1 MSSGGGPNGDNDSD
15 SGISV
20 DSYTKALK
28 IDVGGGNA
36 ATGATA
42 ASLPPP
48 PPPPPH
54 VGTPSAAAAATG
66 RQFNSINIM
75 EQFLP
80 AALAEAGLGVTF
92 KVTSVT
98 TIDTGGSGIRNVQ
111 KV

>member
-54 VGTPSAAAAATG
+54 VGTSSAAAAATG

-75 EQFLP
+75 EQFLNI
-80 AALAEAGLGVTF
+80 LGDFGMIFHSETHF
-92 KVTSVT
+92 DAK
-98 TIDTGGSGIRNVQ
+98 IW
-111 KV
+111 KFHP